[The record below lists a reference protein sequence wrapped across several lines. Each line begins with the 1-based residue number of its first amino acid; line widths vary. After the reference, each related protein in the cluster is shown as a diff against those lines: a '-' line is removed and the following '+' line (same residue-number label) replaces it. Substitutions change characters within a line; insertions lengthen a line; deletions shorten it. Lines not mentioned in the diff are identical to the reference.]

1 MYKVLDSTVFVD
13 SNWKLNLALWVWSKE
28 DFKRTSLSWAATE
41 VIHLYVCVCM

>member
-13 SNWKLNLALWVWSKE
+13 SNWKLNLALWIWSK